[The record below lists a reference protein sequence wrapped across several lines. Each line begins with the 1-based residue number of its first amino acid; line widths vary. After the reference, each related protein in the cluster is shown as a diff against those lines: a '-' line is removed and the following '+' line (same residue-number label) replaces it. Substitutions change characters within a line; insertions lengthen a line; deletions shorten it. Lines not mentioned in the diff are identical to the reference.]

1 MLWTNGELVICQSVA
16 PGIAAVERER
26 GYGTLPV
33 RGARLAGEEL
43 GSMSFS

>member
-1 MLWTNGELVICQSVA
+1 MLWINGELVICQSVA
-16 PGIAAVERER
+16 PGIAVAEQER

-43 GSMSFS
+43 RSVSVS